1 MNPDLAR
8 KAYEAFKAALAPSCW
23 DKQTW
28 ERMHPDQ
35 KLAWGKVAQTCYEM
49 GYSEGCADGYD
60 AGARGEWF

>member
-8 KAYEAFKAALAPSCW
+8 KTYEAYCMMMPLPSPLPPR
-23 DKQTW
+23 W
-28 ERMHPDQ
+28 EQLSQNERI
-35 KLAWGKVAQTCYEM
+35 AWGKVAQVCHEM